1 MGVSVGVSVGVAGG
15 SGVGDG
21 VAVDVG
27 VGVGAGRAVAVA
39 VGDGGLGEGVAV
51 TEGEGLGV
59 PVGLGVAV
67 RLSEGVGVAKVIGC
81 SSGTVTAVGAREDFG
96 VAVAV
101 VPRAVGCGCNGR
113 MPDGSPQLVAAS
125 APKII
130 NARNQVV
137 LPEKPPMRSTQP
149 YRGAAYT
156 HGSGGQ
162 GGSPPPGVSTATILP
177 RVVW

>member
-1 MGVSVGVSVGVAGG
+1 MGVRVGVFVGAAGR

-27 VGVGAGRAVAVA
+27 VGVGASRAVAVA
-39 VGDGGLGEGVAV
+39 VGDGALGEGVAV

-67 RLSEGVGVAKVIGC
+67 RLSEGAGVAKDLVC
-81 SSGTVTAVGAREDFG
+81 SSVTVTAVGGREDAG
-96 VAVAV
+96 VAGAV
-101 VPRAVGCGCNGR
+101 VPTAVGCGCNGVI
-113 MPDGSPQLVAAS
+113 PDGSPQLVAAR

-130 NARNQVV
+130 NARNEVV
-137 LPEKPPMRSTQP
+137 FPEKPPMRSTQP